1 MGELGWKNLTEY
13 LEYAL
18 TFERM
23 AAQET
28 NPEVRAQ
35 FEKQAAAYRRLVADL
50 AEKYGLPPQSH
61 PEAARA
67 DDPQGLI
74 CRAPDRQAKE
84 ES

>member
-1 MGELGWKNLTEY
+1 MKHLTEY

-50 AEKYGLPPQSH
+50 AEKYGLPPQSRQ
-61 PEAARA
+61 EAARA
-67 DDPQGLI
+67 DDPRGLI

-84 ES
+84 DS